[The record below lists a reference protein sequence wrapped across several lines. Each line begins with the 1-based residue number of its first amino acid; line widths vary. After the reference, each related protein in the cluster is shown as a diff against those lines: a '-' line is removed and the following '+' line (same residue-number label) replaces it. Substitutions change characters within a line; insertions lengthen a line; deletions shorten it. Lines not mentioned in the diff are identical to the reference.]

1 MSVVTAR
8 PVDFSAHVSPM
19 RRFKDRGFTAAL
31 WAAGVLAMLPL
42 FAIVGYVVA
51 KGVAALNLDFYT
63 KTPVAPG
70 LPGGGIAQSFVG
82 TGMIVGVAM
91 LFAVPLGVLTAVY
104 LSEYGTGRLASAVR
118 FVAEILLSVPSI
130 VAGAFIWALVV
141 VTLGHFSALAG
152 AIAIT
157 VIMWPIIARATEEV
171 LRLVSNELREGAL
184 ALGVPRWKMVLRVVI
199 PTAGAGIFTAI
210 MLAVARGLGET
221 APILLTSLGNDFM
234 NLNPS
239 QPTDAVPLRI
249 YNYSQTAI
257 LSLRSLA
264 WGGALNLLLAVL
276 VLSIAARILSVRQ
289 QRRIR

>member
-1 MSVVTAR
+1 M
-8 PVDFSAHVSPM
+8 
-19 RRFKDRGFTAAL
+19 
-31 WAAGVLAMLPL
+31 
-42 FAIVGYVVA
+42 
-51 KGVAALNLDFYT
+51 
-63 KTPVAPG
+63 
-70 LPGGGIAQSFVG
+70 
-82 TGMIVGVAM
+82 
-91 LFAVPLGVLTAVY
+91 Y